1 MDWLVKNA
9 QNRDV
14 ERQHLNKILQEI
26 RNTLNEFEA
35 RMARDSSEEARIRAI
50 VVQMLTTGAQ
60 SGINVTYNTTSKAID
75 FTVRTFTIQLTG
87 DVTGTATVT
96 GLGNVSINTTLT
108 AENEGVEEAPLDG
121 QYYWRSSGAWITVP
135 TPLQTIDIFEGAG
148 ILVLD
153 NDYNWF
159 GRSIEGVAGE
169 IEVTD
174 GDGIA
179 GNPSVGLADVV
190 PGVGGELIK
199 LSFDVKGRRFEEAP
213 VTAADLT
220 PLLDPYYEPAGAAA
234 AALAASMVYTDDAV
248 ATREPAIT
256 PGTDAQVWRGDKV
269 WTNWINGDWRVG
281 TSSGLFGSGREL
293 VVSAGTS
300 GNNIAHMSFQGSRT
314 INGIFGTMNYYH
326 QTNLV
331 VSMGAARDGADDAGY
346 WVISTKP
353 TGGSLTNRMR
363 ILSDGSI
370 IIGSGGVSNGAGVMQ
385 FGGNAVP
392 FTNLVGSLGTSSF
405 RWSGMYTTNVDATG
419 TIVHSGVLTPT
430 TLAASANDYAPTGHA
445 DTYLFRIS
453 ASAAVNLTGL
463 AGGVAGRKV
472 TLTNVGANNIILS
485 HDSASSTAANRWY
498 GANNA
503 SVTLRPNGTVEAI
516 YDNTSQRWRIFGA

>member
-50 VVQMLTTGAQ
+50 VVKMLTTGAQ

-220 PLLDPYYEPAGAAA
+220 PLLDPYYEPLGAAA
-234 AALAASMVYTDDAV
+234 AALTAANVYTDVAIAAFNASANTWALTQTFTVAPVFTDQAGSRAALDAV
-248 ATREPAIT
+248 GINATENIGGTKTFTNSILFDATTTNLRPNTVDGSDTKAINVLGGGAT
-256 PGTDAQVWRGDKV
+256 G
-269 WTNWINGDWRVG
+269 VG
-281 TSSGLFGSGREL
+281 R
-293 VVSAGTS
+293 
-300 GNNIAHMSFQGSRT
+300 GSRVSVHGNEHAT
-314 INGIFGTMNYYH
+314 NPGIVE
-326 QTNLV
+326 V
-331 VSMGAARDGADDAGY
+331 VAGNAASARIRYSGAEECTAIVSPSSVATDRNDWNATGFPAARVIRATASAPINVSGIVPTFDNRRLLLINVGSNNLTLTHESASSAAANRFLCPASTAVVLTPNASVELFYDA
-346 WVISTKP
+346 T
-353 TGGSLTNRMR
+353 LTRWF
-363 ILSDGSI
+363 I
-370 IIGSGGVSNGAGVMQ
+370 IGAGV
-385 FGGNAVP
+385 
-392 FTNLVGSLGTSSF
+392 
-405 RWSGMYTTNVDATG
+405 
-419 TIVHSGVLTPT
+419 
-430 TLAASANDYAPTGHA
+430 
-445 DTYLFRIS
+445 
-453 ASAAVNLTGL
+453 
-463 AGGVAGRKV
+463 
-472 TLTNVGANNIILS
+472 
-485 HDSASSTAANRWY
+485 
-498 GANNA
+498 
-503 SVTLRPNGTVEAI
+503 
-516 YDNTSQRWRIFGA
+516 